1 MQRPP
6 DTHLCARLLL
16 AGALIA
22 TGALAGCA
30 STGTTPPSTPLAAW
44 PDRLQALLPTDVLL
58 LGEQHDAPD
67 HQRLQRETVSWLA
80 AKGQLAAVVMEM
92 AESGHSTQA
101 LPRDATDAQAQAALQ
116 WNDAAWP
123 WKAYGPVVM
132 AAVAA
137 GVPVLGGNLPHAQM
151 RAAMGEARW
160 DQHLPAPALAQQHQA
175 LREGHC
181 GLLPES
187 QIAPMARIQ
196 IARDASMARTAQQA
210 LRPGQTVLLVA
221 GGGHVLRSL

>member
-58 LGEQHDAPD
+58 LGEQHDAPE
-67 HQRLQRETVSWLA
+67 HQRLQRETVLWLA

-101 LPRDATDAQAQAALQ
+101 LPRDATDAQAQAAC
-116 WNDAAWP
+116 NGTTP
-123 WKAYGPVVM
+123 PGR
-132 AAVAA
+132 
-137 GVPVLGGNLPHAQM
+137 G
-151 RAAMGEARW
+151 R
-160 DQHLPAPALAQQHQA
+160 
-175 LREGHC
+175 
-181 GLLPES
+181 
-187 QIAPMARIQ
+187 PMA
-196 IARDASMARTAQQA
+196 
-210 LRPGQTVLLVA
+210 PW
-221 GGGHVLRSL
+221 

>member
-16 AGALIA
+16 AGALLA

-58 LGEQHDAPD
+58 LGEQHDAPE
-67 HQRLQRETVSWLA
+67 HQPLQ
-80 AKGQLAAVVMEM
+80 
-92 AESGHSTQA
+92 
-101 LPRDATDAQAQAALQ
+101 RDATDAQAQAALQ

-137 GVPVLGGNLPHAQM
+137 GVPVLGGNLPRAQM
-151 RAAMGEARW
+151 
-160 DQHLPAPALAQQHQA
+160 
-175 LREGHC
+175 
-181 GLLPES
+181 
-187 QIAPMARIQ
+187 
-196 IARDASMARTAQQA
+196 
-210 LRPGQTVLLVA
+210 
-221 GGGHVLRSL
+221 